1 MFSKF
6 KIPLICAIAALLLSF
21 IIGIL
26 SGVRFTVILLRSGIL
41 SLISGGFAFAS
52 LVILERVTPELFQ
65 QQNSPV
71 RQVSQPNAE
80 AGKNVN
86 ISIDDPID
94 MASMPP
100 VSDNE
105 ESVLQEET
113 ESFATDTG
121 SGLEKDAAGSTNDNL
136 NDINSYTVN
145 TGFTEQQKAFG
156 NSTELEELPDL
167 QEFTPA
173 EAPEEATDR
182 DFVEEGTGRFNI
194 SADLNGSDMD
204 TNTMV
209 QAIRTVLKRES

>member
-113 ESFATDTG
+113 ESFATDTE

-156 NSTELEELPDL
+156 NSAELEELPDL